1 MTIQVFSSRRQS
13 TKADI
18 LCCESSYQSAF
29 EDHVSSCSMNDEHSN
44 VQSQENN
51 KTQFNDNT
59 FSQVRFYWIFY
70 LQNYCVEIKK
80 VRKRNTKSRQTKER
94 SLFPSSNDEEGCREH
109 ATSCPNDQKSF
120 LTQSPS
126 NLNDDKY
133 FSQVMYYK
141 SY

>member
-1 MTIQVFSSRRQS
+1 MNILS
-13 TKADI
+13 TKL
-18 LCCESSYQSAF
+18 LCR
-29 EDHVSSCSMNDEHSN
+29 
-44 VQSQENN
+44 N
-51 KTQFNDNT
+51 K
-59 FSQVRFYWIFY
+59 
-70 LQNYCVEIKK
+70 KK